1 MFTTNYNKKT
11 NYRANTYLEATIIKG
26 LTFKTE
32 LSADYNNTK
41 YTYYMPDYKF
51 GVKNSDVRTSR
62 WTQGTS
68 KYWSWRNI
76 LTYNNKFDKHQ
87 INAMLGQ
94 EMSHNHYENQVTSAT
109 GFPSNSA
116 TDPSAGSN
124 DKSQPVGYGDNTSL
138 FSYFGRA
145 FYSYDDRYLATFTL
159 RRDGSSKF
167 ADGHRWGWFPSAALA
182 WRISQEAFMKD
193 NKVINNLKLRLGWG
207 STGNQ
212 NVENWAYMAMLSTY
226 NTPWGVG
233 VLNGNN
239 ANPKLKWETTRSWNA
254 GFDLSL
260 FDSRIDVVFDWYYKK
275 TNDLLMRLDLPAF
288 LGAGA
293 GSGYGV
299 ASNPWGNVGSL
310 RNSGIE
316 VTVNTSNIEGKN
328 FRWSSNIVFSLN
340 RNKVMSLDT
349 ETGMLPRAFQ
359 VGSETA
365 TVTNPSTTMPRLYTS
380 SYANNNN
387 RVSDAYI
394 EDGSYIR
401 LQNVSLSYTLPR
413 QWIHKIKLTNVKVYC
428 NIQNLFTITK
438 YDGYD
443 PEVGSLWGD
452 ALKNGIDY
460 NRYPSPRIYTFGLNV
475 SF

>member
-1 MFTTNYNKKT
+1 MFFTFINYSGTTNYNKKT

-51 GVKNSDVRTSR
+51 GVKTSDVRTSR

-159 RRDGSSKF
+159 RSDGSSKF

-182 WRISQEAFMKD
+182 WCISQEAFMKD

-275 TNDLLMRLDLPAF
+275 TDDLLMRLDLPAF

-428 NIQNLFTITK
+428 NI
-438 YDGYD
+438 
-443 PEVGSLWGD
+443 
-452 ALKNGIDY
+452 
-460 NRYPSPRIYTFGLNV
+460 
-475 SF
+475 